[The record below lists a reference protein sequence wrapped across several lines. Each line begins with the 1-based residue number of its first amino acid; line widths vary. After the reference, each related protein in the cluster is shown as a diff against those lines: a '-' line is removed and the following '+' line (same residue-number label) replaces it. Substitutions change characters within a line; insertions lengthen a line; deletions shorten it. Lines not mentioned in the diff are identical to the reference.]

1 VSFGATLGRGGRGQ
15 GRAPREPASPEPQTS
30 PLAPAQDLSGP
41 TSRKPGS
48 EAATPA
54 PGPIL
59 DIRVRWKAGRAA
71 LAAAGVLAA
80 VAAFR
85 PLAPGARPAT
95 RLAVTLALGLGVAGT
110 AFLASLKGRGRAEQL
125 AFYAFLV
132 LSLDAIGQIV
142 APLGWPVGPILALLV
157 AAVTI
162 AESLLV
168 ALGIVALTCFLTA
181 ADALA
186 TPVTGWRPAVAAC
199 AGYALLVLGVSR
211 ALTGEK
217 RRLATALADL
227 ARLRH
232 DIGLLDEVDTGGGA
246 PVTAAALTL
255 RDVSGAGRVARQMD
269 RALELKQALTK
280 LTAVARES
288 LTAHAV
294 LYFEADRG
302 RDAAYLRA
310 WAGPPSI
317 LPDCGLP
324 LGSDPFAFVLDRGQ
338 SFYAT
343 DFKRL
348 LWSLPY
354 YRSEVRVGTL
364 LAVPVK
370 AGDIVIGV
378 LVADRLEIQSLT
390 EREPDRLQEF
400 AELVSDAI
408 QRERA
413 SLSREEIGAEFK
425 AVYEVSRR
433 LAAISDPAPLR
444 KLLLRSAR
452 EIVPLEA
459 AAVVM
464 VDDAGTR
471 YVVEEVQGW
480 AREFQGREVAL
491 SERTW
496 AAWVLRS
503 AQEPCLLG
511 DTAGGESRMPVLVL
525 DEGPARAPSLLAVPL
540 RNRDRTLG
548 AMVLMGRRGAFDAS
562 ASRVLGVIA
571 NQAAA
576 SLAVIRLKERHKR
589 LAARDGLTQLYNR
602 RAFDEHLA
610 KARAR
615 EERQGGRFAVLLLD
629 IDHFKKLND
638 TFGHPAGDAAL
649 KHTARVLEDH
659 LRQGDEA
666 ARYGGEEFAVILPG
680 ADAAG
685 ALPLAERVRTAI
697 ERSHLVFEGARLA
710 VTVSVGIAAWPEDG
724 KDTVALLAAADRALY
739 AAKQD
744 GRNRVASA
752 GSLAGTAAGT

>member
-1 VSFGATLGRGGRGQ
+1 MV
-15 GRAPREPASPEPQTS
+15 
-30 PLAPAQDLSGP
+30 
-41 TSRKPGS
+41 
-48 EAATPA
+48 
-54 PGPIL
+54 
-59 DIRVRWKAGRAA
+59 
-71 LAAAGVLAA
+71 
-80 VAAFR
+80 
-85 PLAPGARPAT
+85 
-95 RLAVTLALGLGVAGT
+95 
-110 AFLASLKGRGRAEQL
+110 
-125 AFYAFLV
+125 
-132 LSLDAIGQIV
+132 
-142 APLGWPVGPILALLV
+142 LLV
-157 AAVTI
+157 AAATI
-162 AESLLV
+162 AESLVV
-168 ALGIVALTCFLTA
+168 AVGIAALACVLTA
-181 ADALA
+181 ADAVVA
-186 TPVTGWRPAVAAC
+186 PAVGWKAAGAAC
-199 AGYALLVLGVSR
+199 AGYGLLVLAVSR

-232 DIGLLDEVDTGGGA
+232 DIGLLDEVDPGTGA

-269 RALELKQALTK
+269 RAVELKQALTK
-280 LTAVARES
+280 LMAVARES
-288 LTAHAV
+288 LAAHAV

-302 RDAAYLRA
+302 HDAAYLRA

-354 YRSEVRVGTL
+354 YRSEVKVGTL
-364 LAVPVK
+364 LAHPVK
-370 AGDIVIGV
+370 VGDVVIGV
-378 LVADRLEIQSLT
+378 LLVDRLEIQSFT
-390 EREPDRLQEF
+390 GREPERLQEF
-400 AELVSDAI
+400 AELVTDAV

-413 SLSREEIGAEFK
+413 SLSREEMGAEFK

-433 LAAISDPAPLR
+433 LAALTEPGPLLR
-444 KLLLRSAR
+444 LLLRSAK

-464 VDDAGTR
+464 ADDACTR

-480 AREFQGREVAL
+480 AREFQGREVGL

-503 AQEPCLLG
+503 AQEPYLLD
-511 DTAGGESRMPVLVL
+511 DTAGGEGRMPVLVL
-525 DEGPARAPSLLAVPL
+525 DEDPGRAPSLLAVPL
-540 RNRDRTLG
+540 RHRDRNLG
-548 AMVLMGRRGAFDAS
+548 ALVLMGRRGAFDAS

-576 SLAVIRLKERHKR
+576 SLAVIRLKERHKH

-602 RAFDEHLA
+602 RAFDDRLA

-629 IDHFKKLND
+629 IDHFKRLND

-649 KHTARVLEDH
+649 KHTARVLEGH

-685 ALPLAERVRTAI
+685 AAPLAERVRAAI
-697 ERSHLVFEGARLA
+697 EGSQVVFEGARLA
-710 VTVSVGIAAWPEDG
+710 VTVSVGVAAWPEDG
-724 KDTVALLAAADRALY
+724 REVETLLAAADRALY

-744 GRNRVASA
+744 GRNRVAAAADLARVA
-752 GSLAGTAAGT
+752 GPA

>member
-1 VSFGATLGRGGRGQ
+1 M
-15 GRAPREPASPEPQTS
+15 
-30 PLAPAQDLSGP
+30 
-41 TSRKPGS
+41 
-48 EAATPA
+48 
-54 PGPIL
+54 
-59 DIRVRWKAGRAA
+59 A
-71 LAAAGVLAA
+71 LVAAGVLTAL
-80 VAAFR
+80 AAFR
-85 PLAPGARPAT
+85 PLAPGAAPGM
-95 RLAVTLALGLGVAGT
+95 RLVVSLALGLGVVAT

-142 APLGWPVGPILALLV
+142 APLGWPVWPLMVLLV
-157 AAVTI
+157 AAATI
-162 AESLLV
+162 AESLVV
-168 ALGIVALTCFLTA
+168 AVGIAALACVLTA
-181 ADALA
+181 ADAVVA
-186 TPVTGWRPAVAAC
+186 PAVGWRAAGAAC
-199 AGYALLVLGVSR
+199 AGYGLLVLAVSR

-232 DIGLLDEVDTGGGA
+232 DIGLLDEVDPGTGA

-269 RALELKQALTK
+269 RAVELKQALTK
-280 LTAVARES
+280 LMAVARES
-288 LTAHAV
+288 LAAHAV

-302 RDAAYLRA
+302 HDAAYLRA

-354 YRSEVRVGTL
+354 YRSEVKVGTL
-364 LAVPVK
+364 LAHPVK
-370 AGDIVIGV
+370 VGDVVIGV
-378 LVADRLEIQSLT
+378 LLVDRLEIQSFT
-390 EREPDRLQEF
+390 GREPERLQEF
-400 AELVSDAI
+400 AELVTDAV

-413 SLSREEIGAEFK
+413 SLSREEMGAEFK

-433 LAAISDPAPLR
+433 LAALTEPGPLLR
-444 KLLLRSAR
+444 LLLRSAK

-464 VDDAGTR
+464 ADDAGTR

-480 AREFQGREVAL
+480 AREFQGREVGL

-503 AQEPCLLG
+503 AQEPYLLD
-511 DTAGGESRMPVLVL
+511 DTAGGEGRMPVLVL
-525 DEGPARAPSLLAVPL
+525 DEDPGRAPSLLAVPL
-540 RNRDRTLG
+540 RHRDRNLG
-548 AMVLMGRRGAFDAS
+548 ALVLMGRRGAFDAS

-576 SLAVIRLKERHKR
+576 SLAVIRLKERHKH

-602 RAFDEHLA
+602 RAFDDRLA

-629 IDHFKKLND
+629 IDHFKRLND

-649 KHTARVLEDH
+649 KHTARVLEGH

-685 ALPLAERVRTAI
+685 AAPLAERVRAAI
-697 ERSHLVFEGARLA
+697 EGSQVVFEGARLA
-710 VTVSVGIAAWPEDG
+710 VTVSVGVAAWPEDG
-724 KDTVALLAAADRALY
+724 REVETLLAAADRALY

-744 GRNRVASA
+744 GRNRVAA
-752 GSLAGTAAGT
+752 AAGLARVAGPA

>member
-1 VSFGATLGRGGRGQ
+1 V
-15 GRAPREPASPEPQTS
+15 
-30 PLAPAQDLSGP
+30 
-41 TSRKPGS
+41 
-48 EAATPA
+48 
-54 PGPIL
+54 
-59 DIRVRWKAGRAA
+59 
-71 LAAAGVLAA
+71 

-85 PLAPGARPAT
+85 PLAPGAAPWM
-95 RLAVTLALGLGVAGT
+95 RLAVSLGLGLGVAAT

-142 APLGWPVGPILALLV
+142 APLGWPVWPLMALLV
-157 AAVTI
+157 ATATI
-162 AESLLV
+162 AENLV
-168 ALGIVALTCFLTA
+168 VAVGIAALACVLTA
-181 ADALA
+181 ADAVVA
-186 TPVTGWRPAVAAC
+186 PVAWKAAVAAC
-199 AGYALLVLGVSR
+199 AGYGLLVLAVSR

-217 RRLATALADL
+217 GRLATALADL

-232 DIGLLDEVDTGGGA
+232 DIGLLDEVDPGA
-246 PVTAAALTL
+246 TVPVTSAALTL

-269 RALELKQALTK
+269 RATELKQALTK
-280 LTAVARES
+280 LMAVGRES
-288 LTAHAV
+288 LAAHAV
-294 LYFEADRG
+294 LYFEIDRG

-317 LPDCGLP
+317 VPDCGLP
-324 LGSDPFAFVLDRGQ
+324 LGSDPFAFVVDRGQ

-348 LWSLPY
+348 LWSLGY
-354 YRSEVRVGTL
+354 YRSEVKLGTL

-370 AGDIVIGV
+370 AGDVVIGV
-378 LVADRLEIQSLT
+378 LVADRLEVQSFT
-390 EREPDRLQEF
+390 GRDPDRLQEF
-400 AELVSDAI
+400 AGLVSDAI

-425 AVYEVSRR
+425 AVYQVSRR
-433 LAAISDPAPLR
+433 LAAMSEPAPLR
-444 KLLLRSAR
+444 RLLVRSAR
-452 EIVPLEA
+452 ELVPLEA

-464 VDDAGTR
+464 ADDAGTR
-471 YVVEEVQGW
+471 YVVEEAHGW
-480 AREFQGREVAL
+480 AREFQGREVGL

-496 AAWVLRS
+496 AAWVLGS
-503 AQEPCLLG
+503 AQEPFLL
-511 DTAGGESRMPVLVL
+511 DDADGGETRMPVLVL
-525 DEGPARAPSLLAVPL
+525 DEGPSRAPSLLAVPL
-540 RNRDRTLG
+540 RHRDRNLG
-548 AMVLMGRRGAFDAS
+548 ALVLVGRRGAFDAS

-589 LAARDGLTQLYNR
+589 LAARDGLTELYNR
-602 RAFDEHLA
+602 RAFDERLA

-629 IDHFKKLND
+629 IDHFKRLND

-649 KHTARVLEDH
+649 KHTARVLEAH

-685 ALPLAERVRTAI
+685 AAPLAERVRAAI
-697 ERSHLVFEGARLA
+697 EGSQAVFEGARLA
-710 VTVSVGIAAWPEDG
+710 VTVSVGVAAWPDDG
-724 KDTVALLAAADRALY
+724 REIETLLAAADRALY
-739 AAKQD
+739 SAKQD

-752 GSLAGTAAGT
+752 AALARAAGPA

>member
-1 VSFGATLGRGGRGQ
+1 M
-15 GRAPREPASPEPQTS
+15 
-30 PLAPAQDLSGP
+30 
-41 TSRKPGS
+41 
-48 EAATPA
+48 
-54 PGPIL
+54 
-59 DIRVRWKAGRAA
+59 A
-71 LAAAGVLAA
+71 LVAAGVLTAL
-80 VAAFR
+80 AAFR
-85 PLAPGARPAT
+85 PLAPGAAPGM
-95 RLAVTLALGLGVAGT
+95 RLVVSLALGLGVVAT

-142 APLGWPVGPILALLV
+142 APLGWPVWPLMVLLV
-157 AAVTI
+157 AAATI
-162 AESLLV
+162 AESLVV
-168 ALGIVALTCFLTA
+168 AVGIAALACVLTA
-181 ADALA
+181 ADAVVA
-186 TPVTGWRPAVAAC
+186 PAVGWRAAGAAC
-199 AGYALLVLGVSR
+199 AGYGLLVLAVSR

-232 DIGLLDEVDTGGGA
+232 DIGLLDEVDPGTGA

-269 RALELKQALTK
+269 RAVELKQALTK
-280 LTAVARES
+280 LMAVARES
-288 LTAHAV
+288 LAAHAV

-302 RDAAYLRA
+302 HDAAYLRA

-354 YRSEVRVGTL
+354 YRSEVKVGTL
-364 LAVPVK
+364 LAHPVK
-370 AGDIVIGV
+370 VGDVVIGV
-378 LVADRLEIQSLT
+378 LLVDRLEIQSFT
-390 EREPDRLQEF
+390 GREPERLQEF
-400 AELVSDAI
+400 AELVTDAV

-413 SLSREEIGAEFK
+413 SLSREEMGAEFK

-433 LAAISDPAPLR
+433 LAALTEPGPLLR
-444 KLLLRSAR
+444 LLLRSAK

-464 VDDAGTR
+464 ADDAGTR

-480 AREFQGREVAL
+480 AREFQGREVGL

-503 AQEPCLLG
+503 AQEPYLLD
-511 DTAGGESRMPVLVL
+511 DTAGGEGRMPVLVL
-525 DEGPARAPSLLAVPL
+525 DEDPGRAPSLLAVPL
-540 RNRDRTLG
+540 RHRDRNLG
-548 AMVLMGRRGAFDAS
+548 ALVLMGRRGAFDAS

-576 SLAVIRLKERHKR
+576 SLAVIRLKERHKH

-602 RAFDEHLA
+602 RAFDDRLA

-629 IDHFKKLND
+629 IDHFKRLND

-649 KHTARVLEDH
+649 KHTARVLEGH

-685 ALPLAERVRTAI
+685 AAPLAERVRAAI
-697 ERSHLVFEGARLA
+697 EGSQVVFEGARLA
-710 VTVSVGIAAWPEDG
+710 VTVSVGVAAWPEDG
-724 KDTVALLAAADRALY
+724 REIETLLAAADRALY

-744 GRNRVASA
+744 GRNRVAAAADLARVA
-752 GSLAGTAAGT
+752 GPA

>member
-1 VSFGATLGRGGRGQ
+1 M
-15 GRAPREPASPEPQTS
+15 
-30 PLAPAQDLSGP
+30 
-41 TSRKPGS
+41 
-48 EAATPA
+48 
-54 PGPIL
+54 
-59 DIRVRWKAGRAA
+59 RWRAGRAA

-85 PLAPGARPAT
+85 PLAPGAAPTT
-95 RLAVTLALGLGVAGT
+95 RLAVSLALGLGVAVT

-132 LSLDAIGQIV
+132 LSLDAIGQIM
-142 APLGWPVGPILALLV
+142 APLGWPVGPLLALLV
-157 AAVTI
+157 AAATI
-162 AESLLV
+162 AESLVV
-168 ALGIVALTCFLTA
+168 ALGIAALACFLTA
-181 ADALA
+181 ADAFA
-186 TPVTGWRPAVAAC
+186 APAVRWREAAAGC
-199 AGYALLVLGVSR
+199 AGYGLLVLGVSR

-232 DIGLLDEVDTGGGA
+232 DIGLLDEVDAGAGA
-246 PVTAAALTL
+246 PVTSAALTL

-269 RALELKQALTK
+269 RAVELKQALIK
-280 LTAVARES
+280 LMALARES
-288 LTAHAV
+288 LAAHAV
-294 LYFEADRG
+294 LYFEVDRG

-310 WAGPPSI
+310 WAGPAAVI
-317 LPDCGLP
+317 PDCGLP
-324 LGSDPFAFVLDRGQ
+324 LGSDPFAFVVDRAQ

-354 YRSEVRVGTL
+354 YRGEVKIGTL
-364 LAVPVK
+364 LAIPVK
-370 AGDIVIGV
+370 AGDVVTGV
-378 LVADRLEIQSLT
+378 LVADKAEIQAFT
-390 EREPDRLQEF
+390 GPEPDRLQDF
-400 AELVSDAI
+400 AGLVSDAI

-433 LAAISDPAPLR
+433 LAALSEPGRLR

-452 EIVPLEA
+452 ELVPLEA
-459 AAVVM
+459 GAVVM
-464 VDDAGTR
+464 ADDATTR
-471 YVVEEVQGW
+471 YEIEEVHGW
-480 AREFQGREVAL
+480 AREFEGREVGL

-496 AAWVLRS
+496 AAWVVNS
-503 AQEPCLLG
+503 AQEPYLL
-511 DTAGGESRMPVLVL
+511 DDVAGHEDRMPILAL
-525 DEGPARAPSLLAVPL
+525 DEGPARAQSLLALPL
-540 RNRDRTLG
+540 RQRDRNLG
-548 AMVLMGRRGAFDAS
+548 ALILMGRRGAFDAT
-562 ASRVLGVIA
+562 ALRVLGVIA

-576 SLAVIRLKERHKR
+576 TLAVIQLKERHKR

-602 RAFDEHLA
+602 RAFDERLA

-649 KHTARVLEDH
+649 KHTAKVLEDH

-666 ARYGGEEFAVILPG
+666 ARYGGEEFAIILPG

-685 ALPLAERVRTAI
+685 ALPLAERVRAAI
-697 ERSHLVFEGARLA
+697 ERSQLAFEGARLA
-710 VTVSVGIAAWPEDG
+710 VTVSVGVAAWPEDG
-724 KDTVALLAAADRALY
+724 KETLALLAAADRALY
-739 AAKQD
+739 AAKQE

-752 GSLAGTAAGT
+752 ASLARAADPA

>member
-1 VSFGATLGRGGRGQ
+1 V
-15 GRAPREPASPEPQTS
+15 
-30 PLAPAQDLSGP
+30 
-41 TSRKPGS
+41 
-48 EAATPA
+48 
-54 PGPIL
+54 
-59 DIRVRWKAGRAA
+59 A
-71 LAAAGVLAA
+71 L
-80 VAAFR
+80 FR
-85 PLAPGARPAT
+85 PLAPGAAPWM
-95 RLAVTLALGLGVAGT
+95 RLAISLALGLGVVAT

-132 LSLDAIGQIV
+132 LSLDAVGQIL
-142 APLGWPVGPILALLV
+142 APLGWPIGPVLAVLV

-162 AESLLV
+162 AERLDV
-168 ALGIVALTCFLTA
+168 ALGTAALACLLTA
-181 ADALA
+181 AEAA
-186 TPVTGWRPAVAAC
+186 AAPAVGWKAAAGAC
-199 AGYALLVLGVSR
+199 AGYGLIVLAVSR
-211 ALTGEK
+211 ALAGEK
-217 RRLATALADL
+217 RRLATALQDL

-232 DIGLLDEVDTGGGA
+232 DIGLLDEVDPAAPAA
-246 PVTAAALTL
+246 PVTPAALTL
-255 RDVSGAGRVARQMD
+255 RDVSEPGRVARQMD
-269 RALELKQALTK
+269 RAAELKQALAK
-280 LTAVARES
+280 LMAVARES
-288 LTAHAV
+288 LAAHAV

-302 RDAAYLRA
+302 RETAHLRA

-317 LPDCGLP
+317 VPDCGLP
-324 LGSDPFAFVLDRGQ
+324 LGSDPFAFVLERGQ

-348 LWSLPY
+348 LWSLGY
-354 YRSEVRVGTL
+354 YRSEVKVGTL
-364 LAVPVK
+364 VAVPVK
-370 AGDIVIGV
+370 AGDVVTGV
-378 LVADRLEIQSLT
+378 LVADRLEIQSFT
-390 EREPDRLQEF
+390 GPEPDRLQDF
-400 AELVSDAI
+400 AGLVSDAM

-433 LAAISDPAPLR
+433 LAALSDPGPLR
-444 KLLLRSAR
+444 KLLLRSAK

-464 VDDAGTR
+464 ADDAGTR
-471 YVVEEVQGW
+471 YAVEEVQGW
-480 AREFQGREVAL
+480 AREFQGREVGL

-503 AQEPCLLG
+503 AQEPYLL
-511 DTAGGESRMPVLVL
+511 DDAAGGETRMPVLVL
-525 DEGPARAPSLLAVPL
+525 DEGPARAPSLLVVPL
-540 RNRDRTLG
+540 RHRDRNLG
-548 AMVLMGRRGAFDAS
+548 ALVLMGRRGAFDAS

-576 SLAVIRLKERHKR
+576 TLAVIRLKERHKR

-602 RAFDEHLA
+602 RSFDDHLA

-649 KHTARVLEDH
+649 KHTARVLESH

-685 ALPLAERVRTAI
+685 AAPLAERVRAAI
-697 ERSHLVFEGARLA
+697 EGSQVVFEGARLA
-710 VTVSVGIAAWPEDG
+710 VTVSVGVAAWPEDG
-724 KDTVALLAAADRALY
+724 REIEALLAAADRALY
-739 AAKQD
+739 SAKQE

-752 GSLAGTAAGT
+752 AGLVRAAGPA

>member
-1 VSFGATLGRGGRGQ
+1 M
-15 GRAPREPASPEPQTS
+15 
-30 PLAPAQDLSGP
+30 
-41 TSRKPGS
+41 
-48 EAATPA
+48 
-54 PGPIL
+54 
-59 DIRVRWKAGRAA
+59 A
-71 LAAAGVLAA
+71 LVAAGVLTAL
-80 VAAFR
+80 AAFR
-85 PLAPGARPAT
+85 PLAPGAAPGM
-95 RLAVTLALGLGVAGT
+95 RLVVSLALGLGVVAT

-142 APLGWPVGPILALLV
+142 APLGWPVWPLMVLLV
-157 AAVTI
+157 AAATI
-162 AESLLV
+162 AESLVV
-168 ALGIVALTCFLTA
+168 AVGIAALACVLTA
-181 ADALA
+181 ADAVVA
-186 TPVTGWRPAVAAC
+186 PAVGWRAAGAAC
-199 AGYALLVLGVSR
+199 AGYGLLVLAVSR

-232 DIGLLDEVDTGGGA
+232 DIGLLDEVDPGTGA

-269 RALELKQALTK
+269 RAVELKQALTK
-280 LTAVARES
+280 LMAVARES
-288 LTAHAV
+288 LAAHAV

-302 RDAAYLRA
+302 HDAAYLRA

-354 YRSEVRVGTL
+354 YRSEVKVGTL
-364 LAVPVK
+364 LAHPVK
-370 AGDIVIGV
+370 VGDVVIGV
-378 LVADRLEIQSLT
+378 LLVDRLEIQSFT
-390 EREPDRLQEF
+390 GREPERLQEF
-400 AELVSDAI
+400 AELVTDAV

-413 SLSREEIGAEFK
+413 SLSREEMGAEFK

-433 LAAISDPAPLR
+433 LAALTEPGPLLR
-444 KLLLRSAR
+444 LLLRSAK

-464 VDDAGTR
+464 ADDAGTR

-480 AREFQGREVAL
+480 AREFQGREVGL

-503 AQEPCLLG
+503 AQEPYLLD
-511 DTAGGESRMPVLVL
+511 DTAGGEGRMPVLVL
-525 DEGPARAPSLLAVPL
+525 DEDPGRAPSLLAVPL
-540 RNRDRTLG
+540 RHRDRNLG
-548 AMVLMGRRGAFDAS
+548 ALVLMGRRGAFDAS

-576 SLAVIRLKERHKR
+576 SLAVIRLKERHKH

-602 RAFDEHLA
+602 RAFDDRLA

-629 IDHFKKLND
+629 IDHFKRLND
-638 TFGHPAGDAAL
+638 TFGHPAGTPPSSTPPACWRA
-649 KHTARVLEDH
+649 TCGRETRPRAT
-659 LRQGDEA
+659 A
-666 ARYGGEEFAVILPG
+666 ARSSRSSSPG
-680 ADAAG
+680 PTRPGPPRWPSACAPPSRARRWSSR
-685 ALPLAERVRTAI
+685 ERGWR
-697 ERSHLVFEGARLA
+697 
-710 VTVSVGIAAWPEDG
+710 
-724 KDTVALLAAADRALY
+724 
-739 AAKQD
+739 
-744 GRNRVASA
+744 
-752 GSLAGTAAGT
+752 

>member
-1 VSFGATLGRGGRGQ
+1 V
-15 GRAPREPASPEPQTS
+15 
-30 PLAPAQDLSGP
+30 
-41 TSRKPGS
+41 
-48 EAATPA
+48 
-54 PGPIL
+54 
-59 DIRVRWKAGRAA
+59 
-71 LAAAGVLAA
+71 AAGLLAA

-85 PLAPGARPAT
+85 PLGPGAAPWM
-95 RLAVTLALGLGVAGT
+95 RLGVSLALGLGVAAT

-132 LSLDAIGQIV
+132 LSLDGVGQIV
-142 APLGWPVGPILALLV
+142 SPLGWPIGPLLALLV

-162 AESLLV
+162 AESLVV
-168 ALGIVALTCFLTA
+168 AMGIAALACFLTA
-181 ADALA
+181 ADAVSGA
-186 TPVTGWRPAVAAC
+186 AAGWRAAAAAC
-199 AGYALLVLGVSR
+199 AGYGLLVLAVSR
-211 ALTGEK
+211 ALVGEK

-232 DIGLLDEVDTGGGA
+232 DIGLLDEVDHRATA

-269 RALELKQALTK
+269 RAAELKQALAK
-280 LTAVARES
+280 LMAVARES
-288 LTAHAV
+288 LAAHSV
-294 LYFEADRG
+294 LYFEADRA
-302 RDAAYLRA
+302 REAAYLRA
-310 WAGPPSI
+310 WSGPPAI
-317 LPDCGLP
+317 VPDCGLP
-324 LGSDPFAFVLDRGQ
+324 LGGDPFAFVIDRGQ

-348 LWSLPY
+348 LWSLGY
-354 YRSEVRVGTL
+354 YRSEVKIGTL

-370 AGDIVIGV
+370 AGDVVIGV
-378 LVADRLEIQSLT
+378 LVADRLEIQSFT
-390 EREPDRLQEF
+390 GREPERLQEF
-400 AELVSDAI
+400 AGLVADAI
-408 QRERA
+408 QRQRA
-413 SLSREEIGAEFK
+413 SLSSEEMGAEFK

-433 LAAISDPAPLR
+433 LAALTDPSPLR
-444 KLLLRSAR
+444 KLLLRSAK

-459 AAVVM
+459 GAVVM
-464 VDDAGTR
+464 ADDAGTR
-471 YVVEEVQGW
+471 YTVEEVQGW
-480 AREFQGREVAL
+480 AHEFIGREVGL

-496 AAWVLRS
+496 AAWVLHS
-503 AQEPCLLG
+503 AQEPYLLDDAAG
-511 DTAGGESRMPVLVL
+511 DENRMPVLVL

-540 RNRDRTLG
+540 RHRDRNLG
-548 AMVLMGRRGAFDAS
+548 ALILMGRRGAFDAS

-576 SLAVIRLKERHKR
+576 TLAVIRLKERHKR

-602 RAFDEHLA
+602 RAFDERLA

-629 IDHFKKLND
+629 IDHFKRLND

-649 KHTARVLEDH
+649 KHTARVLEGH

-685 ALPLAERVRTAI
+685 AAPLAERVRAAI
-697 ERSHLVFEGARLA
+697 EGSQLVFEGARLA
-710 VTVSVGIAAWPEDG
+710 VTVSVGVAAWPEDG
-724 KDTVALLAAADRALY
+724 RETEALLAAADRALY
-739 AAKQD
+739 SAKQD

-752 GSLAGTAAGT
+752 AGLARAAGPA

>member
-1 VSFGATLGRGGRGQ
+1 
-15 GRAPREPASPEPQTS
+15 
-30 PLAPAQDLSGP
+30 
-41 TSRKPGS
+41 
-48 EAATPA
+48 
-54 PGPIL
+54 
-59 DIRVRWKAGRAA
+59 
-71 LAAAGVLAA
+71 VLAA
-80 VAAFR
+80 GLLAVLAAFR
-85 PLAPGARPAT
+85 PLAAGASPAM
-95 RLAVTLALGLGVAGT
+95 RLGVSLALGLGVAGT

-132 LSLDAIGQIV
+132 LSLDAIDQIA
-142 APLGWPVGPILALLV
+142 APLGWPMWPLLALLV
-157 AAVTI
+157 ASVTI
-162 AESLLV
+162 AESLAV
-168 ALGIVALTCFLTA
+168 ALGVAALACFLTA
-181 ADALA
+181 ADAWA
-186 TPVTGWRPAVAAC
+186 APAARWRPAAAAC
-199 AGYALLVLGVSR
+199 AGYGLMVLAVSR

-217 RRLATALADL
+217 RRLAAALADL

-232 DIGLLDEVDTGGGA
+232 DIGLLDEVDAGAVA

-269 RALELKQALTK
+269 RAVELKQALTK
-280 LTAVARES
+280 LMAVARES
-288 LTAHAV
+288 LAAHAV
-294 LYFEADRG
+294 LYFEVDRG

-310 WAGPPSI
+310 WSGPPSVV
-317 LPDCGLP
+317 PDCGLP
-324 LGSDPFAFVLDRGQ
+324 LGSDPFAFVVDRGQ

-354 YRSEVRVGTL
+354 YRGEVKIGTL
-364 LAVPVK
+364 LAIPVK
-370 AGDIVIGV
+370 AGDVVIGV
-378 LVADRLEIQSLT
+378 LMADRLEIQSFT
-390 EREPDRLQEF
+390 GREPDRLQEF
-400 AELVSDAI
+400 AGLVSDAI

-425 AVYEVSRR
+425 AAYEVSRR
-433 LAAISDPAPLR
+433 LAALSEPAPVR
-444 KLLLRSAR
+444 RLLLRTAR
-452 EIVPLEA
+452 ELVPLEA

-464 VDDAGTR
+464 ADDAATR
-471 YVVEEVQGW
+471 YVIEEAQGW
-480 AREFQGREVAL
+480 AGEFQGREVGL
-491 SERTW
+491 TERTW

-503 AQEPCLLG
+503 AQEPCLLD
-511 DTAGGESRMPVLVL
+511 DTAGSESRMPVLVL

-540 RNRDRTLG
+540 RHRDRNLG
-548 AMVLMGRRGAFDAS
+548 ALVLTGRRGAFDAS

-602 RAFDEHLA
+602 RAFDERLA

-629 IDHFKKLND
+629 VDHFKKLND

-649 KHTARVLEDH
+649 KHTARVLENH

-685 ALPLAERVRTAI
+685 ALPLAERVRGAI
-697 ERSHLVFEGARLA
+697 EGSHLVFEGARLA
-710 VTVSVGIAAWPEDG
+710 VTVSVGVAAWPEDG
-724 KDTVALLAAADRALY
+724 RELEGLLAAADRALY
-739 AAKQD
+739 AAKQE
-744 GRNRVASA
+744 GRNRVAAAATARVA
-752 GSLAGTAAGT
+752 GRA

>member
-1 VSFGATLGRGGRGQ
+1 M
-15 GRAPREPASPEPQTS
+15 
-30 PLAPAQDLSGP
+30 
-41 TSRKPGS
+41 
-48 EAATPA
+48 
-54 PGPIL
+54 
-59 DIRVRWKAGRAA
+59 A
-71 LAAAGVLAA
+71 LVAAGVLTAL
-80 VAAFR
+80 AAFR
-85 PLAPGARPAT
+85 PLAPGAAPGM
-95 RLAVTLALGLGVAGT
+95 RLVVSLALGLGVVAT

-142 APLGWPVGPILALLV
+142 APLGWPVWPLMVLLV
-157 AAVTI
+157 AAATI
-162 AESLLV
+162 AESLVV
-168 ALGIVALTCFLTA
+168 AVGIAALACVLTA
-181 ADALA
+181 ADAVVA
-186 TPVTGWRPAVAAC
+186 PAVGWRAAGAAC
-199 AGYALLVLGVSR
+199 AGYGLLVLAVSR

-232 DIGLLDEVDTGGGA
+232 DIGLLDEVDPGTGA

-269 RALELKQALTK
+269 RAVELKQALTK
-280 LTAVARES
+280 LMAVARES
-288 LTAHAV
+288 LAAHAV

-302 RDAAYLRA
+302 HDAAYLRA

-354 YRSEVRVGTL
+354 YRSEVKVGTL
-364 LAVPVK
+364 LAHPVK
-370 AGDIVIGV
+370 VGDVVIGV
-378 LVADRLEIQSLT
+378 LLVDRLEIQSFT
-390 EREPDRLQEF
+390 GREPERLQEF
-400 AELVSDAI
+400 AELVTDAV

-413 SLSREEIGAEFK
+413 SLSREEMGAEFK

-433 LAAISDPAPLR
+433 LAAITEPGPLLR
-444 KLLLRSAR
+444 LLLRSAK

-464 VDDAGTR
+464 ADDAGTR

-480 AREFQGREVAL
+480 AREFQGREVGL

-503 AQEPCLLG
+503 AQEPYLLD
-511 DTAGGESRMPVLVL
+511 DTAGGEGRMPVLVL
-525 DEGPARAPSLLAVPL
+525 DEDPGRAPSLLAVPL
-540 RNRDRTLG
+540 RHRDRNLG
-548 AMVLMGRRGAFDAS
+548 ALVLMGRRGAFDAS

-576 SLAVIRLKERHKR
+576 SLAVIRLKERHKH

-602 RAFDEHLA
+602 RAFDDRLA

-629 IDHFKKLND
+629 IDHFKRLND

-649 KHTARVLEDH
+649 KHTARVLEGH

-685 ALPLAERVRTAI
+685 AAPLAERVRAAI
-697 ERSHLVFEGARLA
+697 EGSQVVFEGARLA
-710 VTVSVGIAAWPEDG
+710 VTVSVGVAAWPEDG
-724 KDTVALLAAADRALY
+724 REIETLLAAADRALY

-744 GRNRVASA
+744 GRNRVAAAADLARVA
-752 GSLAGTAAGT
+752 GPA

>member
-1 VSFGATLGRGGRGQ
+1 
-15 GRAPREPASPEPQTS
+15 
-30 PLAPAQDLSGP
+30 
-41 TSRKPGS
+41 
-48 EAATPA
+48 
-54 PGPIL
+54 
-59 DIRVRWKAGRAA
+59 
-71 LAAAGVLAA
+71 
-80 VAAFR
+80 
-85 PLAPGARPAT
+85 
-95 RLAVTLALGLGVAGT
+95 VAGT
-110 AFLASLKGRGRAEQL
+110 ALLASLKGRGRAEQL

-132 LSLDAIGQIV
+132 LSLDAIGQIL
-142 APLGWPVGPILALLV
+142 APMGWPIWPLLALLV
-157 AAVTI
+157 AAVTV
-162 AESLLV
+162 AESLGV
-168 ALGIVALTCFLTA
+168 ALAIAALACFLTA

-186 TPVTGWRPAVAAC
+186 APAARWRPAAAAC
-199 AGYALLVLGVSR
+199 AGYGLLVLAVGR

-217 RRLATALADL
+217 RRLAAALADL

-232 DIGLLDEVDTGGGA
+232 DIGLLDEVDPGAGA

-255 RDVSGAGRVARQMD
+255 RDVSGAGRAARQMD
-269 RALELKQALTK
+269 RAAELKLALTK
-280 LTAVARES
+280 LMAVARES
-288 LTAHAV
+288 LGAHAV

-310 WAGPPSI
+310 WAGPPSV

-324 LGSDPFAFVLDRGQ
+324 LGSDPFAFVVDRSQ

-354 YRSEVRVGTL
+354 YRSEVKIGTL
-364 LAVPVK
+364 LALPVK
-370 AGDIVIGV
+370 AGDVVTGV
-378 LVADRLEIQSLT
+378 LVADRLEIQSFT
-390 EREPDRLQEF
+390 GHEPERLQEF
-400 AELVSDAI
+400 AGLVSDAI

-433 LAAISDPAPLR
+433 LAAISEPGPLR
-444 KLLLRSAR
+444 RLLMRSAK
-452 EIVPLEA
+452 ELVPLEA

-464 VDDAGTR
+464 ADDAATR

-480 AREFQGREVAL
+480 AREFQGREVGL
-491 SERTW
+491 PERTW

-503 AQEPCLLG
+503 AEEPCLLD
-511 DTAGGESRMPVLVL
+511 DTAGTETRMPILVL
-525 DEGPARAPSLLAVPL
+525 DEGPAPAPSLLAVPL
-540 RNRDRTLG
+540 RHRDRNLG
-548 AMVLMGRRGAFDAS
+548 ALVLMGRRGAFDAS
-562 ASRVLGVIA
+562 ASRVLGIIA

-576 SLAVIRLKERHKR
+576 GLAVIRLKERHKR

-602 RAFDEHLA
+602 RAFDERLA

-685 ALPLAERVRTAI
+685 ALLLAERVRAAI
-697 ERSHLVFEGARLA
+697 AKSQVVFEGARLSA
-710 VTVSVGIAAWPEDG
+710 TVSIGVSVWPDDG
-724 KDTVALLAAADRALY
+724 KELDALLAAADRALY
-739 AAKQD
+739 AAKQE
-744 GRNRVASA
+744 GRNRVVP
-752 GSLAGTAAGT
+752 AARLRGAAVQP

>member
-1 VSFGATLGRGGRGQ
+1 M
-15 GRAPREPASPEPQTS
+15 
-30 PLAPAQDLSGP
+30 
-41 TSRKPGS
+41 
-48 EAATPA
+48 
-54 PGPIL
+54 
-59 DIRVRWKAGRAA
+59 
-71 LAAAGVLAA
+71 AAGLLAA

-85 PLAPGARPAT
+85 PLAPGAAPGM
-95 RLAVTLALGLGVAGT
+95 RLAVSLALGLGVVAT

-132 LSLDAIGQIV
+132 LSVDAVGQLLS
-142 APLGWPVGPILALLV
+142 PLGWPIGPALALLV

-168 ALGIVALTCFLTA
+168 AVGIA
-181 ADALA
+181 ALA
-186 TPVTGWRPAVAAC
+186 CLLTVAEAVAAPATGWKAAAAAC
-199 AGYALLVLGVSR
+199 AGYGLLVLAVNR
-211 ALTGEK
+211 ALAGEK
-217 RRLATALADL
+217 RRLATALQDL

-232 DIGLLDEVDTGGGA
+232 DIGLLDEVDPGSTA

-269 RALELKQALTK
+269 RAAELKQALTK
-280 LTAVARES
+280 LMAVARES
-288 LTAHAV
+288 LAAHAV

-302 RDAAYLRA
+302 REAAYLRA

-317 LPDCGLP
+317 VPDCGLP
-324 LGSDPFAFVLDRGQ
+324 LGSDPFAFVVERGQ

-348 LWSLPY
+348 LWALGY
-354 YRSEVRVGTL
+354 YRSEVKVGTL

-370 AGDIVIGV
+370 AGDVVIGV
-378 LVADRLEIQSLT
+378 LVADRLEIQSFT
-390 EREPDRLQEF
+390 GREPDRLHEF
-400 AELVSDAI
+400 AGLVSDAI

-433 LAAISDPAPLR
+433 LAALTDPSPLR
-444 KLLLRSAR
+444 KLLLRSAK

-459 AAVVM
+459 GAVVM
-464 VDDAGTR
+464 ADDAGTR
-471 YVVEEVQGW
+471 YTVEEVQGW
-480 AREFQGREVAL
+480 AHEFIGREVGL

-496 AAWVLRS
+496 AAWVLHS
-503 AQEPCLLG
+503 AQEPYLL
-511 DTAGGESRMPVLVL
+511 DDAAGGENRMPVLVL

-540 RNRDRTLG
+540 RHRDRNLG
-548 AMVLMGRRGAFDAS
+548 ALILMGRRGAFDAS

-576 SLAVIRLKERHKR
+576 TLAVIRLKERHKR

-602 RAFDEHLA
+602 RAFDERLA

-649 KHTARVLEDH
+649 KHTARVLEGH

-666 ARYGGEEFAVILPG
+666 ARYGGEEFGVILPG

-685 ALPLAERVRTAI
+685 AAPLAERVRAAI
-697 ERSHLVFEGARLA
+697 EGSQVVFEGARLA
-710 VTVSVGIAAWPEDG
+710 VTVSVGVAAWPEDG
-724 KDTVALLAAADRALY
+724 REIDTLLAAADRALY

-744 GRNRVASA
+744 GRNRVVSA
-752 GSLAGTAAGT
+752 GVLLRAADPV

>member
-1 VSFGATLGRGGRGQ
+1 
-15 GRAPREPASPEPQTS
+15 
-30 PLAPAQDLSGP
+30 
-41 TSRKPGS
+41 
-48 EAATPA
+48 
-54 PGPIL
+54 
-59 DIRVRWKAGRAA
+59 
-71 LAAAGVLAA
+71 
-80 VAAFR
+80 VAA
-85 PLAPGARPAT
+85 
-95 RLAVTLALGLGVAGT
+95 T

-132 LSLDAIGQIV
+132 LSLDGIGQIL
-142 APLGWPVGPILALLV
+142 APLGWPIAPLLALLV

-162 AESLLV
+162 AESFEV
-168 ALGIVALTCFLTA
+168 ALGIA
-181 ADALA
+181 ALA
-186 TPVTGWRPAVAAC
+186 SLLTLADAVAAPAAAWKAAAAAS
-199 AGYALLVLGVSR
+199 AGYGLLVLAVNR
-211 ALTGEK
+211 ALAGEK
-217 RRLATALADL
+217 RRHSTALQDL

-232 DIGLLDEVDTGGGA
+232 DIGLLDEVDPAAGA

-255 RDVSGAGRVARQMD
+255 RDVSGAGRVARQLD
-269 RALELKQALTK
+269 RAVELKQALAK
-280 LTAVARES
+280 LMAVAREN
-288 LTAHAV
+288 LAAHAV

-302 RDAAYLRA
+302 REAAYLRA

-317 LPDCGLP
+317 VPDCAAP

-338 SFYAT
+338 AFYAT

-354 YRSEVRVGTL
+354 YRVEVKIGTL
-364 LAVPVK
+364 LAIPVK
-370 AGDIVIGV
+370 AGDVVIGV
-378 LVADRLEIQSLT
+378 LVADRLETQSFT
-390 EREPDRLQEF
+390 GREPERLQEF
-400 AELVSDAI
+400 AGLLSDAI

-433 LAAISDPAPLR
+433 LAAISEPGPLCR
-444 KLLLRSAR
+444 LLLRSAK
-452 EIVPLEA
+452 ELVPLEA
-459 AAVVM
+459 AAVV
-464 VDDAGTR
+464 VADDAGTR
-471 YVVEEVQGW
+471 YVVEEGHGW
-480 AREFQGREVAL
+480 AREFQGREVGLA
-491 SERTW
+491 ERTW
-496 AAWVLRS
+496 AGWVLRS
-503 AQEPCLLG
+503 AQEPYLL
-511 DTAGGESRMPVLVL
+511 DDADGGEARMPVLVL

-540 RNRDRTLG
+540 RQRDRNLG
-548 AMVLMGRRGAFDAS
+548 ALVLTGRRGAFDAS
-562 ASRVLGVIA
+562 ASRVLGIVA

-602 RAFDEHLA
+602 RAFDERLA

-629 IDHFKKLND
+629 IDHFKQLND

-685 ALPLAERVRTAI
+685 AAPLAERVRAAI
-697 ERSHLVFEGARLA
+697 ERSQVVFEGARLA
-710 VTVSVGIAAWPEDG
+710 VTVSVGVAAWPDDG
-724 KDTVALLAAADRALY
+724 RETVDLLAAADRALY

-752 GSLAGTAAGT
+752 ASLARAAGPA